1 MAFSIKDQKDS
12 NAINEVVSTAVLTD
26 NYVTRG
32 DGGVRGIQTSLVLL
46 SDAGTVTIPNIQS
59 YRFLDY
65 AGTGTLNAF
74 TGTVNDEVDVGV
86 TLNIGGIEFEEDA
99 GYVTRNDMPV
109 SSSSADGT
117 RMAYVDKIDGN
128 NVFEIGAFSDG
139 AGGVSGEYTKTYG
152 NILPGVDG
160 TYFLG
165 EPTGSF
171 TSFKGVILK
180 DTVDGKHYKITVAS
194 GSLVATALD

>member
-59 YRFLDY
+59 YKFLDY

-139 AGGVSGEYTKTYG
+139 PCIV
-152 NILPGVDG
+152 
-160 TYFLG
+160 
-165 EPTGSF
+165 TG
-171 TSFKGVILK
+171 KQIGRAHV
-180 DTVDGKHYKITVAS
+180 
-194 GSLVATALD
+194 